1 MNLSTTA
8 FLQDPVFLGVS
19 PQRSLHV
26 VINASVSSAHYTIV
40 GQSRDE
46 IMFPDNSPNISMW
59 PYMISSAKT
68 NRLNTVSVYAD
79 RGTSRDQ
86 ARLLYMNSA
95 ALRLWRE
102 MGRPVTIVG
111 EINRPPRTATLSFGM
126 PFAD

>member
-1 MNLSTTA
+1 MNLSATA

-26 VINASVSSAHYTIV
+26 VITASVSSAHYTII

-46 IMFPDNSPNISMW
+46 IMFPDNAPNISMW

-68 NRLNTVSVYAD
+68 SRLHSISVYAD

-102 MGRPVTIVG
+102 MGRTISIVG
-111 EINRPPRTATLSFGM
+111 EINRPPQTASLSFGM

>member
-1 MNLSTTA
+1 MNVSATA
-8 FLQDPVFLGVS
+8 FLQDSVALGVS
-19 PQRSLHV
+19 TRRSLHV
-26 VINASVSSAHYTIV
+26 VINASVSSAHYTII

-59 PYMISSAKT
+59 PYMMNSAKT
-68 NRLNTVSVYAD
+68 SRLNTISVYTD
-79 RGTSRDQ
+79 RGTSRDK
-86 ARLLYMNSA
+86 ARLLYMNPA

-102 MGRPVTIVG
+102 MGMAITILG